1 MMDLR
6 VLIVHNRYQL
16 PGGEDSEMEAEAQ
29 LLGAMG
35 ATVERLEV
43 HNDAVNG
50 LGKLELLGKTLW
62 NREAAREANAL
73 ASRFRPHIAHV
84 HNTLP
89 LLSPAIFP
97 ALRRAGAATV
107 LSLHNFRLVCP
118 GAYLLRDGRVCESCL
133 GTRFSLAGVR
143 HGCYR
148 GSHATTAAVAATTA
162 LHHAAGTWAK
172 EVDRFIA
179 LTEFARGVFA
189 RGGLPKTKISVK
201 PNFVPSDPGPGTGG
215 QGALFVGRLS
225 EEKGVATLI
234 EAWRRL
240 PDIPLTVIGDGPLAA
255 ELREKAPGNIRFHGW
270 MAKEDVHAAMRDA
283 DLLVFPSLW
292 YEGLPITLIEAAA
305 AGLPAIVSRLGAQ
318 AEIVVEG
325 ETGWQVPAG
334 DAGALADR
342 VRTSLADREGLR
354 RLRRGARRRFEA
366 LYTADAQGRHL
377 LSVYR
382 DALVQRH
389 GRAPHVLEAFEHV
402 GGHDQLVPV

>member
-1 MMDLR
+1 MADLR
-6 VLIVHNRYQL
+6 VLIVHNRYQR

-29 LLGAMG
+29 LLEELG

-50 LGKLELLGKTLW
+50 LGKMELLGKTLW
-62 NREAAREANAL
+62 NREAARDAFAL
-73 ASRFRPHIAHV
+73 ASKFRPHVAHV

-133 GTRFSLAGVR
+133 GRRFALPGIR

-148 GSHATTAAVAATTA
+148 GSRATTAAVAATTA
-162 LHHAAGTWAK
+162 LHHAAGTWTR

-179 LTEFARGVFA
+179 LTEFARGLFV
-189 RGGLPKTKISVK
+189 RGGLPEARISVK
-201 PNFVPSDPGPGTGG
+201 PNFVPSDPGPGPGG

-225 EEKGVATLI
+225 EEKGVRTLVD
-234 EAWRRL
+234 AWHRL
-240 PDIPLTVIGDGPLAA
+240 PDLPLTVIGDGPLAQ
-255 ELREKAPGNIRFHGW
+255 ELRAAAPGNVRFLGW
-270 MAKEDVHAAMRDA
+270 MAQEEVHVAMRAA

-305 AGLPAIVSRLGAQ
+305 AGLPAVVSQLGAQ
-318 AEIVVEG
+318 AEIVAHG
-325 ETGWQVPAG
+325 ETGWHVPAG
-334 DAGALADR
+334 DAEALAAR
-342 VRTSLADREGLR
+342 VRSAMGDPDELR
-354 RLRRGARRRFEA
+354 RMRVGTRRRFES
-366 LYTADAQGRHL
+366 LYTADAQRRHL
-377 LSVYR
+377 LGVYR
-382 DALVQRH
+382 EALVQRH
-389 GRAPHVLEAFEHV
+389 GVAPDVLEAVEHAD
-402 GGHDQLVPV
+402 GREQPVLA